1 MKQID
6 YTMKLLIFDTETT
19 GLPKTRTDARE
30 KPNNWPHIVSISW
43 VILDSTTNK
52 IVKEKSYIIRSD
64 NWIIPDDSIAIHKIT
79 NEIAKRD
86 GVPLNVAI
94 DEFLAEE
101 YDKIVSH
108 NLNFDLNVIEN
119 AIVWDLGRGGEFVPK
134 SLDCTMII
142 AQKYCRL
149 PGKKSNIH
157 KFPKLKEMYE
167 FIFKKQPRED
177 QLHGS
182 MYDTL
187 ILTECI
193 QKCDWL
199 RNELGLLKQTIHRR
213 NGVPNSTLS
222 INFTETN

>member
-1 MKQID
+1 MKV
-6 YTMKLLIFDTETT
+6 LIFDTETT
-19 GLPKTRTDARE
+19 GLPKTREQAYQ

-86 GVPLNVAI
+86 GVGLNVAI
-94 DEFLAEE
+94 DEFLGEE

-108 NLNFDLNVIEN
+108 NLNFDMNVVEN
-119 AIVWDLGRGGEFVPK
+119 AIVWDLGRGGRFIPK
-134 SLDCTMII
+134 SMDCTMII

-167 FIFKKQPRED
+167 FIFKKQPCEN

-187 ILTECI
+187 ILAECI

-199 RNELGLLKQTIHRR
+199 RNELGLLKRSLSKT
-213 NGVPNSTLS
+213 NGVSNSTLS
-222 INFTETN
+222 INFSDSD